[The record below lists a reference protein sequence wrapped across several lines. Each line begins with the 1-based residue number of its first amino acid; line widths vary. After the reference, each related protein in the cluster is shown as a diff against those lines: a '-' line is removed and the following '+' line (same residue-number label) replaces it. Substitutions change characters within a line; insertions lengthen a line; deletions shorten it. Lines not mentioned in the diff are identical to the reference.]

1 MRDILLV
8 IAAVLLL
15 RLPFLNQAVQGDD
28 IYYLAGAQHAQLDP
42 LHPTHAK
49 YVFLGKMV
57 DMRGHPHPPL
67 DAWTLGLLLAIV
79 GDIREVPFHA
89 AYIGFSLI
97 AALSMLSIA
106 RRFTDKPLIATF
118 LFLAVPPFIVNG
130 NSFESDIPFLAFWM
144 LAIAGYL
151 AGRTWVAVL
160 GAALASL
167 AAYQAAALIPI
178 LFLAPVERRR
188 WTPILTPIATFAAF
202 QLFERFT
209 SGDLPAAVLT
219 GYMQTYGWQRL
230 EAKIRNGAMLTI
242 HLICTLVNPLAWLAR
257 RTPVSNTW
265 FLLAWIGIFFAGA
278 LAAFFAGSARYL
290 LPIAAP
296 LCILASTS
304 RFAIPAI
311 VLQATIG
318 IGLAIV
324 NAQHWNGIRDFA
336 NSLPLE
342 GVRRVFVHG
351 EWGLR
356 FYLEARGAIPLE
368 TGQRFRPGDVIV
380 STAYAN
386 PLPPGNRVLLR
397 EQQIDSSIPLRII
410 GLGSQSGF
418 SSVDFGFFPYGVSTV
433 PLDRLRAETVAEFH
447 PTLSNL
453 VLGQSEEVNR
463 HLITGV
469 AANDKWT
476 LQSAA
481 VLLKRPSPGPLK
493 LKVKFY
499 VPEAGIN
506 RTVTITAD
514 GKPVMTIRL
523 DHDGVYEQTAEVTGS
538 TAEGASIGI
547 DTDKPLQAPG
557 DMRLLGVNLIEIG
570 FVP

>member
-1 MRDILLV
+1 MRDIFLV

-67 DAWTLGLLLAIV
+67 DAWTLGLLLAVV

-106 RRFTDKPLIATF
+106 RRFTENPLIATF

-151 AGRTWVAVL
+151 AGQTWVAIL

-242 HLICTLVNPLAWLAR
+242 HLACTLVNPIVWLGR

-290 LPIAAP
+290 LPVAAP

-311 VLQATIG
+311 VLQAAVG

-324 NAQHWNGIRDFA
+324 NAQHWNSIRDFA
-336 NSLPLE
+336 NNLPIE

-380 STAYAN
+380 STGYAD

-397 EQQIDSSIPLRII
+397 EQQIDSPIPLRII

-418 SSVDFGFFPYGVSTV
+418 SSADFGLFPFGMSTV
-433 PLDRLRAETVAEFH
+433 PLDRLRAETVVEFH
-447 PTLSNL
+447 PTLSRL
-453 VLGQSEEVNR
+453 VLGESAEVNR
-463 HLITGV
+463 HLIAGIG
-469 AANDKWT
+469 ANDKWT

-481 VLLKRPSPGPLK
+481 LLLKRPSAGPLK

-499 VPEAGIN
+499 IPEAGVY
-506 RTVTITAD
+506 RTVTVTVD

-523 DHDGVYEQTAEVTGS
+523 DHDGIYEQTADVEAS
-538 TAEGASIGI
+538 AAEGASIGI

-557 DMRLLGVNLIEIG
+557 DMRLLGVNLIEVSL
-570 FVP
+570 VP